1 MLLAPERG
9 EAGREVARDFAS
21 GLITAAVFLSADD
34 FRHPASPLSQ
44 PLPYRGR
51 GA

>member
-1 MLLAPERG
+1 MLLAPIGERRG
-9 EAGREVARDFAS
+9 EGVARDFAS

-34 FRHPASPLSQ
+34 FRHPAPP
-44 PLPYRGR
+44 PLPTSPYRRR